1 MKHRFPLILVAVM
14 TIVTGFVC
22 STQAQP
28 SLLNTAFNKTKTEN
42 FEGALQD
49 LKRAAD
55 FFIKQKDWENAYKS
69 MALTTVVRNRIE
81 QRKTLEAGK
90 PPNAAEWYRLG
101 ICIGGKDICDYSIAW
116 LTPDTIGTDFDGIL
130 VLQKHLR
137 DLPNPEGGT
146 VPVQAI
152 VAAEVVPKLKGG
164 ESLNANCSR
173 QGQKGFP
180 IVAIHQTRGFKDAD
194 LYTQISRAWQI
205 NTATQKI
212 ESISPSNVVCVN
224 PCPGEC

>member
-1 MKHRFPLILVAVM
+1 MKHRFPLIVLSVT
-14 TIVTGFVC
+14 TIIISFVC
-22 STQAQP
+22 PIQAQQ
-28 SLLNTAFNKTKTEN
+28 SLLNTAFTKTKTEN

-49 LKRAAD
+49 LKRATD
-55 FFIKQKDWENAYKS
+55 FFRKQNDWENIYKTS
-69 MALTTVVRNRIE
+69 ALMTVVRNRIE
-81 QRKTLEAGK
+81 ERKTLETGK
-90 PPNAAEWYRLG
+90 PRTISEWYRLG
-101 ICIGGKDICDYSIAW
+101 SCIGGKDICEYSIAW

-152 VAAEVVPKLKGG
+152 IAAEVVPKLKGG

-205 NTATQKI
+205 NLATQKI